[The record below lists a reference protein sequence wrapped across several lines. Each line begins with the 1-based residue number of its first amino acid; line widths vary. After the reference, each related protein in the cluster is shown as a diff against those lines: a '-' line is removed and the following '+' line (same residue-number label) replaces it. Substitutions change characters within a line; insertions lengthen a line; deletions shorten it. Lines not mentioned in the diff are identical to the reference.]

1 MPMKARVPA
10 PSRRIIDG
18 ALRRLFARLGKGRL
32 SMYPTPKVEYFVRCV
47 RARGCKPHLRTLS
60 RELLGRFVEISSA
73 NMKHPTINSGGALFT
88 RFMIVGF
95 AVHAALEMLG
105 VRAFE
110 CYPDMEFRLW
120 SGAVEIAPKARRRG
134 ALAVRRRICSRLAR
148 IAGISLARA
157 PLTLD
162 EADATVLALGA
173 VSAAKRGSLVELGNR
188 AEGRFLVALRMRPAF
203 STRTLA
209 RDALGMAS
217 A

>member
-73 NMKHPTINSGGALFT
+73 NMKHPTINSGALFT

-120 SGAVEIAPKARRRG
+120 SGRVTLASKARRRE
-134 ALAVRRRICSRLAR
+134 ALAVRRTICSRLAR
-148 IAGISLARA
+148 TAGISLGRA